1 MIAVP
6 SGNFLQEFTLLADRA
21 TEEGETILIQRPRG
35 KHAVMMSL
43 DTFNAMQ
50 KALYQ
55 ARQKEPSPRQA
66 CQREKTITANLQGGV
81 Q

>member
-6 SGNFLQEFTLLADRA
+6 SGNFLQEFTLLAERA
-21 TEEGETILIQRPRG
+21 TEEGETILIQRPNG

-55 ARQKEPSPRQA
+55 ARQKEPSPRQSNQTA
-66 CQREKTITANLQGGV
+66 AITADIQGGV

>member
-6 SGNFLQEFTLLADRA
+6 SGNFLQEFTLLAERA
-21 TEEGETILIQRPRG
+21 TEEGETILIQRPNG

-43 DTFNAMQ
+43 DTFNDMQ
-50 KALYQ
+50 KMLYQ
-55 ARQKEPSPRQA
+55 ARQKEPSPRQSNQTA
-66 CQREKTITANLQGGV
+66 AITADIQGGV